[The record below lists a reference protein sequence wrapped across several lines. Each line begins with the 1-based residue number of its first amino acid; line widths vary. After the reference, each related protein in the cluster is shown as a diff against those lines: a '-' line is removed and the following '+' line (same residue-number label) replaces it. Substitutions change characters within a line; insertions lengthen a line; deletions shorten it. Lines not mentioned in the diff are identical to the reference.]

1 MKLPFY
7 GWRLYFLSVVPL
19 FAIVLIGLLLM
30 RFGRTG
36 YVGLASA
43 TMIGTGIGLLIGG
56 FVYYLD
62 EMKRGSIA
70 LPPRPKIKRVR
81 PTRRNKHLDRLASRL
96 ARGSSGEIIRA
107 GVGYTPNAFYYRYI
121 VYGAW
126 SFMAAIP
133 MSFALAFLLKTPL
146 PLALLAVPLFVVFVA
161 PTFSLKST
169 AGDRRRAI
177 DDELPFFAL
186 YMSTMADAGVSLYDA
201 LRRLIGR
208 GVFKYIER
216 DAIYLRQSV
225 EFLGQDQLSAID
237 MLAKEHPSKSMRDLL
252 YGYSS
257 ELRSG
262 GDIAGYFTGRAES
275 LLRWLE
281 FRFSKYGDSV
291 SDLGEMMTAMF
302 FIMPTLVI
310 ASAFIS
316 PAASITLVWVM
327 TVLVIPVMG
336 VVIIFLIR
344 SAQPKTGDTYVG
356 NVRNGVIAGVVSGAI
371 MAFLHVPLW
380 VPVAAGLIAGSL
392 AFSLPVY
399 MQKRAADA
407 EERSLEGF
415 VRDVTEYRKSGYGMA
430 RTIGK
435 LAAEGRY
442 TKEFTAV
449 LKGVA
454 VSLSLGS
461 RLSEVVVKGASW
473 ATRELFFL
481 LGEVDDSGGGS
492 PKELELVHEF
502 MEQFANSK
510 AMVKSRMKV
519 YELLTMATPPGLAV
533 LIFVM
538 STFMKML
545 GSGSGGAALGG
556 IISTSIPPS
565 LFSAAYMMAIVSAV
579 FMSLSAGVASDFTVK
594 NAWRVSLAVLMAAL
608 TIFVLTTFGGAIT
621 GLMPASL

>member
-1 MKLPFY
+1 MKVGL
-7 GWRLYFLSVVPL
+7 GSWRLYFASVVPL
-19 FAIVLIGLLLM
+19 FAMIYLGLLLM
-30 RFGRTG
+30 HLGRTG

-43 TMIGTGIGLLIGG
+43 TLIGSGVGLLIGG
-56 FVYYLD
+56 FFYYYD
-62 EMKRGSIA
+62 EMKKGQVR
-70 LPPRPKIKRVR
+70 LPARPRITRVR
-81 PTRRNKHLDRLASRL
+81 PTRRNRRLDSVAALL
-96 ARGSSGEIIRA
+96 ARNTSTDILRA
-107 GVGYTPNAFYYRYI
+107 GVNLTPHAFYYRW
-121 VYGAW
+121 VTYGAW
-126 SFMAAIP
+126 SFAVAVP
-133 MSFALAFLLKTPL
+133 LSFALAFLLKTPL
-146 PLALLAVPLFVVFVA
+146 ALVLLMVPIFVVFVA

-208 GVFKYIER
+208 GVFRNIER
-216 DAIYLRQSV
+216 DAVYLQRAV
-225 EFLGQDQLSAID
+225 EFIGQDQLSAVD

-262 GDIAGYFTGRAES
+262 GNISGYFTDRAES

-281 FRFSKYGDSV
+281 FRFQKYGDSV

-316 PAASITLVWVM
+316 PAASITLVWMM

-336 VVIIFLIR
+336 VVIIFMIR
-344 SAQPKTGDTYVG
+344 SAQPKMGDTYEG
-356 NVRNGVIAGVVSGAI
+356 NARNGIIAAAVSGAI
-371 MAFLHVPLW
+371 TAFLHVPLW
-380 VPVAAGLIAGSL
+380 TPVAAGLIAGSL

-399 MQKRAADA
+399 VQKRAADN

-435 LAAEGRY
+435 LAAEGMY
-442 TKEFTAV
+442 TKEFTSM

-461 RLSEVVVKGASW
+461 RLSEVNTKAASW
-473 ATRELFFL
+473 ITRELFFL

-492 PKELELVHEF
+492 PKELEAVHEF
-502 MEQFANSK
+502 VEKFTNAK
-510 AMVKSRMKV
+510 AMVKSRMKI

-545 GSGSGGAALGG
+545 GSGGAALGG
-556 IISTSIPPS
+556 IINTSIPPS

-579 FMSLSAGVASDFTVK
+579 FMALSAGVASDFTVK

-608 TIFVLTTFGGAIT
+608 TIFVLTTLGGAIT
-621 GLMPASL
+621 GLIPVSI